1 MIINSLTGF
10 THFGDSDEKFKL
22 VCCVKET
29 IEFRFHK
36 GWSPVGPST
45 ICFAFEYLG
54 AKDPVE
60 TIEYTK
66 RR

>member
-22 VCCVKET
+22 VCCAKET

-45 ICFAFEYLG
+45 ICFAFEFLG

-60 TIEYTK
+60 IIEYTK

>member
-1 MIINSLTGF
+1 MVINSLTGF

-22 VCCVKET
+22 VCCVNGRFD
-29 IEFRFHK
+29 IEFNI
-36 GWSPVGPST
+36 GWSPTGRVTSNW
-45 ICFAFEYLG
+45 IFESLG

>member
-22 VCCVKET
+22 VCCVNGRFD
-29 IEFRFHK
+29 IEFNM
-36 GWSPVGPST
+36 GWSPVGPSFYHWR
-45 ICFAFEYLG
+45 CEYLG

>member
-22 VCCVKET
+22 VCCINST
-29 IEFRFHK
+29 IEFRFNK
-36 GWSPVGPST
+36 GWSPTVSCT
-45 ICFAFEYLG
+45 IGFAFEYLG